1 MTQTRILIQRV
12 LPSTFSANSAKPLSV
27 PLYTQR
33 RHQQTQPKLEKKE
46 IKSGARES
54 KSFCFNVF
62 NGDFVGDQ
70 VFPYPD
76 VLSKEQK
83 DELGQ
88 MVDHF
93 TVWGQQGR
101 IFRSHGPW
109 LANGLLLMVL

>member
-1 MTQTRILIQRV
+1 MAVFVTPTRILIQRV
-12 LPSTFSANSAKPLSV
+12 LPGTFSGNCAKPLSI

-33 RHQQTQPKLEKKE
+33 RHQQTQPKLEEKKE
-46 IKSGARES
+46 IKSKEAKES

-76 VLSKEQK
+76 VLSAEQK

-93 TVWGQQGR
+93 TVFGQQGR
-101 IFRSHGPW
+101 IFRDPPIG
-109 LANGLLLMVL
+109 